1 MKKWKESSGAS
12 ERRPLR
18 IGGPRGVQWLAVLA
32 ALVIQVGCGGGKD
45 DQAGEAPAATQKA
58 ARKDAS
64 LFAPE
69 SLVSVNRFYQT
80 GNGVHF
86 YTASTVEAQGVRRT
100 RPDIRDDGIAFDV
113 SSVAGTG
120 LSPVHRFFRAATGTH
135 FYTISESEKAFVQAS
150 LPQFAYEGVA
160 YYASTTGGSGLA
172 PLHRFFK
179 PATGTHFYTLS
190 DEEAEDVRTRLS
202 GVYSYEGVAY
212 HVMPSSPV
220 APLANVLP
228 HTGITG
234 AQCLQAGSDD
244 LVPCTTA
251 GASALSDQ
259 QDGNR
264 VDINA
269 LSFSQLGKPG
279 GGLYSKSECVRDN
292 VTGLIWEGKTATG
305 PRAGNNLYTNL
316 DDVNEAQVFLGC
328 QRLTCNYRPPTQSE
342 VDALTNS
349 VGYLRYVNGIAL
361 CGYTDWRIPTANE
374 LHSIADYSTYQISPL
389 LRADAFPN
397 LPPLPYGQYNYWTA
411 TESRANYKFGVLVF
425 NFFSAGF
432 GGGSRSAPYGLRL
445 VRGASSPVD
454 HLAPGSQSCPSV
466 PTSVRFVVS
475 GAEVK
480 DKAFGLTW
488 ARCSEGQTWDGST
501 CTGSVSLFTHEQAI
515 QHAQSQAGW
524 RLPNV
529 KELASLVDWGC
540 NEPTIDSAAFP
551 GTPRT
556 GFWTSTPMVS
566 HPRAM
571 DVWFGNYEPYLDPVN
586 DDSTRG
592 RSKPIRLVRR

>member
-1 MKKWKESSGAS
+1 MNKCKEGTGTWGGK
-12 ERRPLR
+12 PLST
-18 IGGPRGVQWLAVLA
+18 GCPRGVQWLAVLA
-32 ALVIQVGCGGGKD
+32 ALVVQVGCGGGKD
-45 DQAGEAPAATQKA
+45 DQRAGKPAATQKVV
-58 ARKDAS
+58 RKDAS
-64 LFAPE
+64 LFEPE

-86 YTASTVEAQGVRRT
+86 YTASTVEAQGVRGT
-100 RPDIRDDGIAFDV
+100 RPDMRDDGIAFDV
-113 SSVAGTG
+113 SSVAGAG

-190 DEEAEDVRTRLS
+190 EEEVEDVRTRLS

-228 HTGITG
+228 HTGITS
-234 AQCLQAGSDD
+234 AQCLQAGSVE
-244 LVPCTTA
+244 LVSCSTP
-251 GASALSDQ
+251 GAIALSDQ
-259 QDGNR
+259 QDGSR

-305 PRAGNNLYTNL
+305 PRAGSNLYSNL
-316 DDVNEAQVFLGC
+316 DDVNAAQVDLGC
-328 QRLTCNYRPPTQSE
+328 QHLICSSRPPTQSE
-342 VDALTNS
+342 IDATTNS
-349 VGYLRYVNGIAL
+349 VGYLRYVNSIAL

-374 LHSIADYSTYQISPL
+374 LHSIADYSTYQSSLL
-389 LRADAFPN
+389 LRADGFPN
-397 LPPLPYGQYNYWTA
+397 QPPLVAHGQYRYWTA
-411 TESRANYKFGVLVF
+411 TRQRASNTGVQVF
-425 NFFSAGF
+425 DFF
-432 GGGSRSAPYGLRL
+432 GGGFGVGSRAEPHGLRL

-454 HLAPGSQSCPSV
+454 HVATGGQSCPSV
-466 PTSVRFVVS
+466 PSSDRFVVA

-480 DKAFGLTW
+480 DKAFSLTW
-488 ARCSEGQTWDGST
+488 ARCSVGQTWDGSS
-501 CTGSVSLFTHEQAI
+501 CTGTVSLFTHEQAI

-529 KELASLVDWGC
+529 KELESLVDRGC
-540 NEPTIDSAAFP
+540 EEPMIDSVAFP

-566 HPRAM
+566 HVRAM
-571 DVWFGNYEPYLDPVN
+571 QVSFGTYEPYLDPVN
-586 DDSTRG
+586 ADNFRG